1 MKTLPICSPSSV
13 ARYSRAAALLAACM
27 VVAPAL
33 SACDEAPEKPS
44 ASASQSAVADA
55 QVTVPDVVSMKV
67 DQARSALSGAGLTGT
82 VNLKDVKGVAQAKK
96 ESEWSVV
103 SQTPAAGEK
112 VAAAQGIS
120 LVVRNDVAEAEAS
133 ASAAAQAAAEE
144 QAAEEKAEQERLAQE
159 QAVKK
164 QTVKKQAAKK
174 QAVKKQAAK
183 EPAAK
188 QDKSS
193 GSRQVQPFVGGGDR
207 DQSGT
212 YYSNCKEAR
221 KAGAAPLYRGEP
233 GYREGLDRDH
243 DGIACEK

>member
-44 ASASQSAVADA
+44 ASASQSAAADA

-144 QAAEEKAEQERLAQE
+144 QAAKEKAEQERLAQE

-164 QTVKKQAAKK
+164 QAA
-174 QAVKKQAAK
+174 KKQAAK

-212 YYSNCKEAR
+212 YYSSCKEAR

>member
-164 QTVKKQAAKK
+164 Q
-174 QAVKKQAAK
+174 AAK

-212 YYSNCKEAR
+212 YYSSCKEAR